1 MNDFTTPKIPPPY
14 IKLKPQGAIPDIFI
28 QNSFSRDD

>member
-14 IKLKPQGAIPDIFI
+14 IRPKPQGAIPDIFI
-28 QNSFSRDD
+28 QNSFSKDD

>member
-14 IKLKPQGAIPDIFI
+14 IRPKPKVAIPDIFI
-28 QNSFSRDD
+28 QNSFLRYD

>member
-1 MNDFTTPKIPPPY
+1 MNHFTTPKIPPPY
-14 IKLKPQGAIPDIFI
+14 IKLKPQGVIPDIFI